1 MIPELKYLRPYSL
14 IGSSQSVGEQRA
26 GQPPREHHLG
36 SNDNGGKPHY
46 HGHRD
51 RLRDRLLERGGASL
65 SDYEILEFLLFG
77 AQPRGD
83 TKPLAKA
90 LLERF
95 GSLSRVLTAEPAALA
110 QVTGMGKASIA
121 ALKIVP
127 QAAERLAR
135 EEAMEGDVISS
146 WDSLLAY
153 CRQTMAHQPIEQ
165 FRLLFLDKR
174 NRLIADEVQQQGTI
188 DHTPVYTRE
197 VAKRA
202 LELGAAALILVH
214 NHPSGETEPSAADIA
229 MTEQICGALEKLGI
243 VVHDH
248 LVIGRAGHASFRALG
263 LL

>member
-1 MIPELKYLRPYSL
+1 MAAEGGRRQVSED
-14 IGSSQSVGEQRA
+14 GS
-26 GQPPREHHLG
+26 
-36 SNDNGGKPHY
+36 GKPHY
-46 HGHRD
+46 HGHRE
-51 RLRDRLLERGGASL
+51 RLRERLLTRGGDSL
-65 SDYEILEFLLFG
+65 SDYEILEFLLFS
-77 AQPRGD
+77 ARPRGD

-90 LLERF
+90 LLAAF
-95 GSLSRVLTAEPAALA
+95 GSLARVLTAEAEALE
-110 QVTGMGKASIA
+110 QVPGMGRASIA

-135 EEAMEGDVISS
+135 EEAMAGDVISS
-146 WDSLLAY
+146 WDKLLAY
-153 CRQTMAHQPIEQ
+153 CRLTMAHQPVEQ

-197 VAKRA
+197 VVKRA

-214 NHPSGETEPSAADIA
+214 NHPSGEAEPSAADIA
-229 MTEQICGALEKLGI
+229 MTEELVSASEKLGI
-243 VVHDH
+243 VIHDH

>member
-1 MIPELKYLRPYSL
+1 MPA
-14 IGSSQSVGEQRA
+14 RA
-26 GQPPREHHLG
+26 PGAFRSRAVSEKAG
-36 SNDNGGKPHY
+36 KDKPHY

-51 RLRDRLLERGGASL
+51 RLRRRLLERGGDSL

-77 AQPRGD
+77 AKPRGD

-90 LLERF
+90 LIAEF
-95 GSLSRVLTAEPAALA
+95 GSLARVLTAPPEALEKVA
-110 QVTGMGKASIA
+110 GMGQASIA

-127 QAAERLAR
+127 QAAARLAH
-135 EEAMEGDVISS
+135 EEAMAGDVISS
-146 WDSLLAY
+146 WDKLLAY
-153 CRQTMAHQPIEQ
+153 CRQTMAHQPVEQ

-174 NRLIADEVQQQGTI
+174 NRLIADEVQQRGTI

-197 VAKRA
+197 VVKRA

-214 NHPSGETEPSAADIA
+214 NHPSGDAEPSAADIA
-229 MTEQICGALEKLGI
+229 MTEELVSASEKLGI
-243 VVHDH
+243 VIHDH